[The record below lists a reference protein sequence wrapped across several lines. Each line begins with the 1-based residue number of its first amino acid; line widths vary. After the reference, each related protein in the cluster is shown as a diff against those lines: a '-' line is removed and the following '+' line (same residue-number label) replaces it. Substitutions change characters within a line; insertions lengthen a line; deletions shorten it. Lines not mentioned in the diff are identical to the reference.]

1 MKSSK
6 TSVSITVVHAL
17 GWSTFFIAPLL
28 LSPPG
33 DFAKAILN
41 VENLASLILR
51 NSLLIGLFY
60 ANLLYL
66 CPVIWRQKGTKIYLL
81 LVVVAVVLVSIV
93 NWQIHHA
100 FSEPHG
106 PPPPWAERHHEGEPH
121 HRPMMFAS
129 PLFSSLL
136 ISSIVVV
143 LSSSLFLW
151 QNWNDAEALAREQ
164 ELERRNAELAALK
177 LQISPHFLFNTLN
190 NIRWL
195 VRSQSPNAEGSVV
208 QLSQLLRYI
217 LYQTSTEKVEL
228 AKEVEHLM
236 GYVELQTMRLT
247 KPNTFELNIKG
258 DAGNKLIVPLL
269 LLPIAENLFKHG
281 DFNSEYV
288 NHINITIEENRLVIT
303 SINQTIAVDE
313 AKDNLHGIGLTNL
326 KKRLEMYYP
335 HQHILQTSYADKIYT
350 LQLEIILN

>member
-1 MKSSK
+1 
-6 TSVSITVVHAL
+6 A
-17 GWSTFFIAPLL
+17 FFIAPLL

-33 DFAKAILN
+33 DFAKAIFN
-41 VENLASLILR
+41 IGNLASLILR
-51 NSLLIGLFY
+51 NGLLAGLFY

-66 CPVIWRQKGTKIYLL
+66 CPSVWRNKGTKIYLL
-81 LVVVAVVLVSIV
+81 IIVAVVVAVGIV
-93 NWQIHHA
+93 NWQIHHVL
-100 FSEPHG
+100 SEPHG
-106 PPPPWAERHHEGEPH
+106 PPPPWAERHHEGAPN

-195 VRSQSPNAEGSVV
+195 IRSQSPSAEESVV

-228 AKEVEHLM
+228 TKEVEHLI

-247 KPNTFELNIKG
+247 KANTFEINITG
-258 DAGNKLIVPLL
+258 DAGNKMIVPLL

-281 DFNSEYV
+281 DFNGDYI
-288 NHINITIEENRLVIT
+288 NRINIAIEENRLVIT
-303 SINQTIAVDE
+303 SINRAIAADE

-335 HQHILQTSYADKIYT
+335 HQHILQTSYADKTYT